1 MHNRST
7 LTPSKVPIRLPGGK
21 PGFGIRWKLNVPRE
35 SLSTP
40 SAGPVA
46 GLKPLEREK
55 VESLVSKSSL
65 AELLKIHRSRESST
79 SLREREA
86 GDVAAEEAIDR
97 GSLGPAVSKLLEED
111 GTGDLTVHAAIL
123 QAILEE
129 EPEEPEEPREWTPTA
144 PKEWRRRY

>member
-1 MHNRST
+1 MLNRST
-7 LTPSKVPIRLPGGK
+7 LAPSNVPIRLPGGK
-21 PGFGIRWKLNVPRE
+21 PGFGIRWKLRVPRE
-35 SLSTP
+35 SPSTP

-46 GLKPLEREK
+46 GLEPLEREK
-55 VESLVSKSSL
+55 VQGLVSKSSL
-65 AELLKIHRSRESST
+65 AELLKIHRSREGST

-97 GSLGPAVSKLLEED
+97 GSLGPAVSKLLAD
-111 GTGDLTVHAAIL
+111 DDSGMLTVHDAIL

-129 EPEEPEEPREWTPTA
+129 APEEPREWAPTA